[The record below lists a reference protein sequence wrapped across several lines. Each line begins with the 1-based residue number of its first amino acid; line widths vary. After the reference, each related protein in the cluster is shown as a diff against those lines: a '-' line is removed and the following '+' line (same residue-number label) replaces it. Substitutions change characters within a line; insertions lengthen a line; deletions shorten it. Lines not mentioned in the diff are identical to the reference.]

1 MSSKGKG
8 GDGVLLICGALFA
21 ICVFGPALALKLKIN
36 LIEMAAILAP
46 IVGPALIVAF
56 AVILFKAFWSRY

>member
-1 MSSKGKG
+1 
-8 GDGVLLICGALFA
+8 VLLICGALFA

-36 LIEMAAILAP
+36 LIEMAAILMP